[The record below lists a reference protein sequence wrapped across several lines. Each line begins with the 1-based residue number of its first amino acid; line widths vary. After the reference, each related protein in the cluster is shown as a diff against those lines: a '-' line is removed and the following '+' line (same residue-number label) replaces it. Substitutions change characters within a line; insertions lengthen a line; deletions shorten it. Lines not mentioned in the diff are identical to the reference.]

1 MKLGT
6 EREIHNVKVNTK
18 AFYQAHASL
27 LPDN

>member
-6 EREIHNVKVNTK
+6 EHEVHDVKVNTK
-18 AFYQAHASL
+18 AFYPELASF

>member
-18 AFYQAHASL
+18 AFYQALASF